1 MDGVVLVSGRCRI
14 LNVLLCVYGVR
25 ISWRDWLLA
34 QIPWYTKMSVN
45 LIFRLQ
51 KKNEKETEIGNHS
64 CWKSPGLEAFGA
76 YLSRSQPTPRFSRPS
91 VQLYCVVER

>member
-1 MDGVVLVSGRCRI
+1 MDGVVLVSGCCRI

-45 LIFRLQ
+45 LNFRLQ
-51 KKNEKETEIGNHS
+51 KKNEKGNRN
-64 CWKSPGLEAFGA
+64 W
-76 YLSRSQPTPRFSRPS
+76 QPF
-91 VQLYCVVER
+91 VVEKPGSGGIRRISEPEPANASFF